1 MLLALDVGNTNITA
15 GVFSGKKLIKQ
26 WRQETHVRQFKFQ
39 VRSVD
44 AVIYGSVVPAVNKP
58 LERAVRRRFGC
69 RAVAVNALSPLGLK
83 IKVDHPRQVGA
94 DRVLNALAAFE
105 LAQGPAVVVD
115 FGTATTF
122 DCVSK
127 KGDYLGGA
135 ILPGPHL
142 AARMLHEHTAQ
153 LPLARVA
160 RPRRVIGKNTDE
172 CIQAGI
178 YFGYLGMIE
187 KVLGLTLRE
196 MGANVDIM
204 ATGGLA
210 ILFKKD
216 LGRKIRHIPDLT
228 LQGLR
233 IAFERMRPC

>member
-1 MLLALDVGNTNITA
+1 M
-15 GVFSGKKLIKQ
+15 F
-26 WRQETHVRQFKFQ
+26 
-39 VRSVD
+39 
-44 AVIYGSVVPAVNKP
+44 
-58 LERAVRRRFGC
+58 
-69 RAVAVNALSPLGLK
+69 
-83 IKVDHPRQVGA
+83 
-94 DRVLNALAAFE
+94 
-105 LAQGPAVVVD
+105 D

-122 DCVSK
+122 DCISE

-135 ILPGPHL
+135 IVPGPHL

-153 LPLARVA
+153 LPLAQVR

-187 KVLGLTLRE
+187 KVLALTLRE
-196 MGANVDIM
+196 MGANVSIM

-210 ILFKKD
+210 VLFKKD
-216 LGRKIRHIPDLT
+216 LGRSIRHVPDLT

-233 IAFERMRPC
+233 IASERMRLC